1 MFSRIIRSLFVVACT
16 ITGGMWASYLFD
28 EYTERALI
36 HRAQENAPSAS
47 DTSQGGTGLKLPKAT
62 PAEQPQDGA
71 AGGPQTAPG
80 DIDSVVPDELEIAR
94 TPFNTLKYVE
104 ESVVFRR
111 FIPFIIAL
119 GGLCGLLVAFF
130 ITFALRFVTQEA
142 FERFFPALVSVLLA
156 MAVGLFLAWYI
167 VHFLGVKDQ
176 TLQIYIQATLVIVFF
191 FIGVNLGLTRT
202 SSWENLVRA
211 VSRKTYEGRNP
222 KIMDTSVI
230 IDGRIADICK
240 AGFIDGTII
249 VPRFVLQELQSI
261 ADSSDSLR
269 RARGRRGLDILKQL
283 QAVDSGVSVEIVED
297 DPQHVHTVDAKLV
310 ALAKDIA
317 ARVITNDQNLL
328 KVAQIEG
335 VSVMNIHDLANA
347 LKTIVIAD
355 EQMQVRVVREGKEPQ
370 QGVGY
375 LDDGTMVVVDGGRD
389 HVGRNVVATV
399 TSVLQTSNG
408 RMIFTKL
415 HSAESQAR
423 PENFRSSA

>member
-1 MFSRIIRSLFVVACT
+1 
-16 ITGGMWASYLFD
+16 MWASFLLNAYIEHANIQYAD
-28 EYTERALI
+28 E
-36 HRAQENAPSAS
+36 NPPSVS
-47 DTSQGGTGLKLPKAT
+47 DTSQRGTTLRPPKAT
-62 PAEQPQDGA
+62 PAEQGKDGA
-71 AGGPQTAPG
+71 AGVDQTAPSEN
-80 DIDSVVPDELEIAR
+80 DSVVPDKVEIPG
-94 TPFNTLKYVE
+94 TPSKNLKYVDQNI
-104 ESVVFRR
+104 VPKHFV
-111 FIPFIIAL
+111 PFIIAI

-156 MAVGLFLAWYI
+156 MAVGMLLAWYI
-167 VHFLGVKDQ
+167 VQVMGIRDQ

-222 KIMDTSVI
+222 KLMDTSVI
-230 IDGRIADICK
+230 IDGRVADICK

-261 ADSSDSLR
+261 ADSSDTLR
-269 RARGRRGLDILKQL
+269 RARGRRGLDVLKQL
-283 QAVDSGVSVEIVED
+283 QAPDSGVSVEVVED

-317 ARVITNDQNLL
+317 AKVITNDQNLL

-347 LKTIVIAD
+347 LKT
-355 EQMQVRVVREGKEPQ
+355 VV
-370 QGVGY
+370 
-375 LDDGTMVVVDGGRD
+375 L
-389 HVGRNVVATV
+389 A
-399 TSVLQTSNG
+399 
-408 RMIFTKL
+408 
-415 HSAESQAR
+415 
-423 PENFRSSA
+423 